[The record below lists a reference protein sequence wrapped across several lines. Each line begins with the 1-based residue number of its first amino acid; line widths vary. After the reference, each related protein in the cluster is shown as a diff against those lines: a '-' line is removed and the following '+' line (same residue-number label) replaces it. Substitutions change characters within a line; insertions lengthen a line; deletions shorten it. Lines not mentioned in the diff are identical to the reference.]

1 MHFLKIPFSGQVCS
15 PSSRAGSRELGLARV
30 AALPMRDSLV
40 QKAAEFLNNPS
51 IAHKSLQEKKSF
63 LESKGLTAEEI
74 NQAVR
79 PFNGSSYPLRKV

>member
-1 MHFLKIPFSGQVCS
+1 
-15 PSSRAGSRELGLARV
+15 
-30 AALPMRDSLV
+30 MRDSLV